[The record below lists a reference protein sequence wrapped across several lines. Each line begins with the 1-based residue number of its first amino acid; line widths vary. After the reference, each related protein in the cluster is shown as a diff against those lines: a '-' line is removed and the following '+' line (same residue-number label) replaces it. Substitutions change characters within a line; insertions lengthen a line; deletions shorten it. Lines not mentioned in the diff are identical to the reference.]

1 MLYRKARLLHE
12 PEERRKVGGPFPQ
25 GLHDGKPH
33 PLFGRGRALPD
44 PLAIVE
50 KTALA
55 VELRV
60 LDHGQVMLQAY
71 PVREPPQGCRRSEK
85 IPEFSGIVQG
95 GGIVVNVIMDVLAVC
110 MGGNEK
116 GVLSL
121 CPAHSRFIAHPVCLL
136 RGDLSRTEGLPD
148 LIAEHIGVPPLFP
161 ARDSLVLCL
170 CQQELGIG
178 CAVVALIGGNELPV
192 LGFLRVLAVVET
204 VFQRLGDGFPLAD
217 MVGDQARCGRRL
229 TSSR

>member
-1 MLYRKARLLHE
+1 MELDYKAIGKRVKIARIRADFTQE
-12 PEERRKVGGPFPQ
+12 
-25 GLHDGKPH
+25 GLAEKAGLSTTHMSNIETGNSK
-33 PLFGRGRALPD
+33 LSLPM
-44 PLAIVE
+44 AV
-50 KTALA
+50 ALA
-55 VELRV
+55 NALSVSVDAL
-60 LDHGQVMLQAY
+60 LCD
-71 PVREPPQGCRRSEK
+71 
-85 IPEFSGIVQG
+85 
-95 GGIVVNVIMDVLAVC
+95 NVIHSKEVFSQEIQMLIEDCDDYEIRILTDLLKAAKDTIRRDTLAY
-110 MGGNEK
+110 
-116 GVLSL
+116 S
-121 CPAHSRFIAHPVCLL
+121 VCLL
-136 RGDLSRTEGLPD
+136 RGDLPRPEGLPD

>member
-71 PVREPPQGCRRSEK
+71 PVREPPQAAADLK
-85 IPEFSGIVQG
+85 
-95 GGIVVNVIMDVLAVC
+95 
-110 MGGNEK
+110 K
-116 GVLSL
+116 
-121 CPAHSRFIAHPVCLL
+121 SRNFPV
-136 RGDLSRTEGLPD
+136 
-148 LIAEHIGVPPLFP
+148 
-161 ARDSLVLCL
+161 
-170 CQQELGIG
+170 
-178 CAVVALIGGNELPV
+178 
-192 LGFLRVLAVVET
+192 
-204 VFQRLGDGFPLAD
+204 
-217 MVGDQARCGRRL
+217 
-229 TSSR
+229 